1 MKKGYILVRISIHN
15 SELFKEYPLLSGP
28 TMERFGGK
36 YLIRGGK
43 FEIAEGEWPADRTTV
58 VEFESFEKAKECYE
72 SIEYSKAKGIR
83 QKSAKTDLILIENYK
98 VFLKK
103 SLANSSFS
111 LFCFRRI
118 FKLMICS
125 S

>member
-43 FEIAEGEWPADRTTV
+43 FETFLGKWDFERTVIIKFPSYEIARTWYN
-58 VEFESFEKAKECYE
+58 SKEYLPVRKIRE
-72 SIEYSKAKGIR
+72 DNSNGNLIIVDGI
-83 QKSAKTDLILIENYK
+83 
-98 VFLKK
+98 
-103 SLANSSFS
+103 
-111 LFCFRRI
+111 
-118 FKLMICS
+118 
-125 S
+125 